1 MNIKGLV
8 ALTFLLV
15 AAFPGRASA
24 QEQKPPEF
32 IILDEKHDTNTW
44 VNRTGEVYLA
54 VNVYLTRGAEGR
66 SYLPLEIAVANPG
79 EKGVTLT
86 RDSFTLY
93 DQAGNAFPAAT
104 PKELVKN
111 YGRLVNDRTKMT
123 RSRSMTPVFQGYNTM
138 RSQFAPNPRMA
149 EGVSNVVT
157 DRVDIPSGYMIMDL
171 LYFKMPVTNLTGK
184 YLELRVVIKGIEAP
198 QTIKFMV
205 DLPKK

>member
-1 MNIKGLV
+1 
-8 ALTFLLV
+8 
-15 AAFPGRASA
+15 
-24 QEQKPPEF
+24 
-32 IILDEKHDTNTW
+32 
-44 VNRTGEVYLA
+44 
-54 VNVYLTRGAEGR
+54 
-66 SYLPLEIAVANPG
+66 
-79 EKGVTLT
+79 
-86 RDSFTLY
+86 
-93 DQAGNAFPAAT
+93 
-104 PKELVKN
+104 
-111 YGRLVNDRTKMT
+111 
-123 RSRSMTPVFQGYNTM
+123 VFQGYNTM